1 MRRERRFRTGV
12 MDLALRPEFTP
23 DLTLRATLA
32 TARLAGV
39 DAVFVPD
46 HLIGLLP
53 QSIWRPADIGAAR
66 LLPGINAHY
75 EPWTCL
81 GYLAA
86 KNRRLRWGIGVTDAA
101 RRHPAVTAQAAATL
115 HQLSRGRAILGLGPG
130 ERENNE
136 PFGIDWTRPVAR
148 FEEAIA
154 TIRAL
159 WESHGAPITR
169 ESAYFPLRDAVFD
182 LPPYRGTRP
191 EIWVGAHGPRMLRA
205 VGRYAD
211 GWFPAY
217 PQPAR
222 DYRRRLDLIRDAAAD
237 AGRDPTSIVPAALL
251 FVITGHSEADVA
263 DAVDSLGARAFGLC
277 MSAALWRRHGLEHP
291 LGPTFS
297 GVQDLLPQILDRETV
312 LSGVE
317 RIPVSM
323 IREYC
328 LTGTPNQIRDQL
340 AVWRDDGLEY
350 PVLVNVSS
358 FRPDVTRGLS
368 SGLPFLRTLRKVR
381 GLGANSRGISARP

>member
-1 MRRERRFRTGV
+1 
-12 MDLALRPEFTP
+12 MDLALRPGPAP
-23 DLTLRATLA
+23 DLTLRVTLA
-32 TARLAGV
+32 TAKLGGA
-39 DAVFVPD
+39 DSVFVPD

-53 QSIWRPADIGAAR
+53 PSIWQPDDIGAAR

-75 EPWTCL
+75 EPWTVL

-86 KNRRLRWGIGVTDAA
+86 KNTRLRWGIGVTDAA

-115 HQLSRGRAILGLGPG
+115 HQLSRGKAILGLGPG

-148 FEEAIA
+148 FEEAMA

-159 WESHGAPITR
+159 WDSNGAPISR
-169 ESAYFPLRDAVFD
+169 DSAYFPLRDAVFEI
-182 LPPYRGTRP
+182 PPYRDTRP
-191 EIWVGAHGPRMLRA
+191 GIWVGAHGPRMLRA

-217 PQPAR
+217 PQPVQ
-222 DYRRRLDLIRDAAAD
+222 DYRRRLDRIRNEAAD
-237 AGRDPTSIVPAALL
+237 AGRDPLSIVPAALL
-251 FVITGHSEADVA
+251 FVITGHSDADVEN
-263 DAVDSLGARAFGLC
+263 AVDSLGARAFGLC
-277 MSAALWRRHGLEHP
+277 MSADLWRRHGLEHP
-291 LGPTFS
+291 LGPGFS
-297 GVQDLLPQILDRETV
+297 GIQDLLPQTLDRATV

-317 RIPVSM
+317 QIPVSM

-328 LTGTPNQIRDQL
+328 VTGTPTQIQDQL
-340 AVWRDDGLEY
+340 AEWRDGGLEY

-368 SGLPFLRTLRKVR
+368 SGVPFIRALRKIR
-381 GLGANSRGISARP
+381 RL